1 MEPSFAQLFACF
13 QRISFF
19 LSDNGTLNNT
29 INMFVYKSLYVQCI
43 YIFIDNGSP
52 ININLLAYL
61 DIYRNIYLH
70 IFTVYYTSIQFF
82 TQVVPNSAPS
92 PQAANPFGN
101 SLKPVAGCGFD
112 EADGKSEKNI
122 HMFGYMRYFCRMEMA
137 KKRFALFQTL
147 LRCLY
152 FVGYRSLKEL

>member
-1 MEPSFAQLFACF
+1 MLSCLPVFRGFPFFFQTTELSTILSTCLFTKVCMY
-13 QRISFF
+13 
-19 LSDNGTLNNT
+19 N
-29 INMFVYKSLYVQCI
+29 VYI

-122 HMFGYMRYFCRMEMA
+122 HMFGYMGYFCRMEMA